1 MPADEGSSPGGWAA
15 VSSALIGYY
24 DPNLVAL
31 SVSIS
36 TLAAYGSLN
45 LAGRLTMT
53 AQAGARQVWV
63 WASAAVLGIG
73 AWTAYSIG
81 MAAFHLP
88 IPVIYGWPT
97 VLLSLFTVILAA
109 GAAILIV
116 SRPER
121 RGHDA
126 AAGGVLIGGGIA
138 ATHYLGME
146 ALRIRASVVYSPG
159 LVLLSVLLA
168 IVLAWAAMQLAFPV
182 GNAQAGRGRRLGSVL
197 FLGLAAPI
205 THYTGM
211 TAVQFI
217 PRTSV
222 TDHDSVSAMSV
233 SIAGIAVM
241 SLLILGLIFVSFR
254 VNRRLSVQQ
263 RRFTQDLV
271 QLEAVFET
279 MQEAIVVVDCVSGQI
294 RHNRASSE
302 LLGFPGRNT
311 SLQEISGLF
320 EALSPSGDLL
330 APEEWP
336 IVRAIRGDYCRDC
349 EIIIRRKDTG
359 TRITVE
365 TTTVPIAAGGEGHRT
380 VIVSLRDISERKRM
394 DEARTRLVAIVES
407 SEDAIIGKDTQG
419 VVTSWNPGAEKIFG
433 YSAAE
438 MIGHPIKILLPEDRA
453 HEEDDILN
461 RIRRGETVDHFE
473 TVRQRKDGE
482 LIHVSLSISPIRN
495 ANGRI
500 VGASKIARNTTETKK
515 LEHQLHQSQKMDAI
529 GQLTG
534 GIAHDFNNLLGII
547 LGNLDLLED
556 HVARNGTALE
566 QVQTCQRAATRGA
579 DLTRRLLAFARMEGL
594 KPQSTPLNAAIQ
606 NVIGLAKRALGP
618 EIKITTRLDDSLPRV
633 FVDATGLDTALLNLL
648 VNARDAMPHGGSIAV
663 STRLNHLED
672 TYAPVKMGELKP
684 GWYACASISDTGEG
698 MSKETLERVFEPFFT
713 TKARGKGTGLG
724 LAMVYG
730 FVKQSGGTIRIY
742 SEPGKG
748 TTVTL
753 YLPLVEGRLEETT
766 PAIDEQ
772 PPIDLDGTVLVVDDE
787 ADLLKIATAYLA
799 ELGCAALQAFDGAS
813 ALEIVGRE
821 KSIRLMV
828 TDIVMPGGMN
838 GVELA
843 QRVHELNPAIKLI
856 YSSGFPAD
864 ALAERELSLVDGPL
878 LHKPYQRTEFKA
890 MVRGVLAGRGPG

>member
-1 MPADEGSSPGGWAA
+1 VSP
-15 VSSALIGYY
+15 ALIGYY
-24 DPNLVAL
+24 DPRLVAL

-36 TLAAYGSLN
+36 ILAAYGSLH
-45 LAGRLTMT
+45 LAGRLTLA
-53 AQAGARQVWV
+53 AQASARQTWA

-73 AWTAYSIG
+73 IWTMYSIG

-88 IPVIYGWPT
+88 IPVIYDWPT
-97 VLLSLFTVILAA
+97 VLLSLFTAILAS

-116 SRPER
+116 SRPDR
-121 RGHDA
+121 SGRDA

-138 ATHYLGME
+138 AIHYIGME
-146 ALRIRASVVYSPG
+146 ALRIRASVVYSPR

-168 IVLAWAAMQLAFPV
+168 MLLAWAALRQAFPR
-182 GNAQAGRGRRLGSVL
+182 AGGQTGRWRRLSSFL
-197 FLGLAAPI
+197 LLGLAAPAA
-205 THYTGM
+205 HYTGM
-211 TAVQFI
+211 AAAQFV
-217 PRTSV
+217 PRTTV
-222 TDHDSVSAMSV
+222 TDHDSVSVMSV

-241 SLLILGLIFVSFR
+241 SLLILGLIFVSFL

-263 RRFTQDLV
+263 RRFAQDLV

-302 LLGFPGRNT
+302 LLGFPGRTT

-330 APEEWP
+330 AREDWP

-349 EIIIRRKDTG
+349 EIILRRKDTG
-359 TRITVE
+359 ARITVE
-365 TTTVPIAAGGEGHRT
+365 TTTVPIATGGGSHRT
-380 VIVSLRDISERKRM
+380 VIVSLRDIGERKRM

-419 VVTSWNPGAEKIFG
+419 VVTSWNAGAEKIFG

-438 MIGHPIKILLPEDRA
+438 MIGQAIKILLPGDRA
-453 HEEDDILN
+453 HEEDEILN
-461 RIRRGETVDHFE
+461 RIRQGETVEHFE
-473 TVRQRKDGE
+473 TVRQRKGGE
-482 LIHVSLSISPIRN
+482 LIHVSLSISPIRD

-500 VGASKIARNTTETKK
+500 VGASKIARNITETKK

-547 LGNLDLLED
+547 LGNLDLLEYFA
-556 HVARNGTALE
+556 ARNETALD

-594 KPQSTPLNAAIQ
+594 KPESTPLNTAIQ
-606 NVIGLAKRALGP
+606 NVIGLATRALGP

-633 FVDATGLDTALLNLL
+633 FVDATGLESALLNLL
-648 VNARDAMPHGGSIAV
+648 VNARDAMPRGGSIAV

-730 FVKQSGGTIRIY
+730 FVKQSGGAVRIY

-753 YLPLVEGRLEETT
+753 YLPLVEGRLEEATRQSTNSPPSSWTARCWWWTT
-766 PAIDEQ
+766 
-772 PPIDLDGTVLVVDDE
+772 
-787 ADLLKIATAYLA
+787 K
-799 ELGCAALQAFDGAS
+799 
-813 ALEIVGRE
+813 
-821 KSIRLMV
+821 
-828 TDIVMPGGMN
+828 
-838 GVELA
+838 
-843 QRVHELNPAIKLI
+843 
-856 YSSGFPAD
+856 
-864 ALAERELSLVDGPL
+864 
-878 LHKPYQRTEFKA
+878 RTC
-890 MVRGVLAGRGPG
+890 